1 MQASLLTVSDSWWV
15 NTKPAVQRWDS
26 QTLPPDRIG
35 KIYLLTEKKIVLLVS
50 LFMCTNLSCGFML
63 PYSNDAIIHAYQLF
77 NHPLN
82 CSIWQCET
90 ERFIFPWGWSVTKI
104 NFALHDSNTFFLS
117 PKCHQCPVSCL
128 LSFQLYTMYCQI
140 AFALWYFFLKIL
152 LSFWYTP
159 RILAMRSFPKREE
172 FFRVT
177 RRVTAGWCYHLL
189 DVITSW
195 RSPDAL
201 KCHLTRQICM
211 TIPQC
216 WFLDVTTSHQLP
228 LLIRWWLCQ
237 LWTFWFFTNIAIPQF
252 WKHGMSVHSLKRTK
266 HRKPCQL
273 DLPAM

>member
-1 MQASLLTVSDSWWV
+1 MTATHFTCHPNVTVSC
-15 NTKPAVQRWDS
+15 
-26 QTLPPDRIG
+26 
-35 KIYLLTEKKIVLLVS
+35 
-50 LFMCTNLSCGFML
+50 FMFT
-63 PYSNDAIIHAYQLF
+63 
-77 NHPLN
+77 
-82 CSIWQCET
+82 
-90 ERFIFPWGWSVTKI
+90 
-104 NFALHDSNTFFLS
+104 FLS
-117 PKCHQCPVSCL
+117 AL
-128 LSFQLYTMYCQI
+128 YNILSNCICVMIL
-140 AFALWYFFLKIL
+140 FLKIL
-152 LSFWYTP
+152 LSFWYIP

-177 RRVTAGWCYHLL
+177 RGVTAGWCYHLL